1 MTTKLRKYK
10 VWELIQII
18 IKKRTGRIVA
28 SGTHDELLATC
39 DEYRSIYESQTKNQ
53 AQPEELADAE
63 QAAEPSAAEP
73 SETVTMTVTM
83 PTADTSAADTNA
95 ADTKEGEAR

>member
-1 MTTKLRKYK
+1 MIL
-10 VWELIQII
+10 VMDS
-18 IKKRTGRIVA
+18 GRIMA

-53 AQPEELADAE
+53 AQPEELAAAE
-63 QAAEPSAAEP
+63 QAAES
-73 SETVTMTVTM
+73 S
-83 PTADTSAADTNA
+83 TADTSAADANA

>member
-1 MTTKLRKYK
+1 MIL
-10 VWELIQII
+10 VMDS
-18 IKKRTGRIVA
+18 GRIMA
-28 SGTHDELLATC
+28 SGAHDELLATC

-73 SETVTMTVTM
+73 SETVTVTVTM

-95 ADTKEGEAR
+95 ADTKEGEVR